1 MLCILVQPSASTLLK
16 MDIGRYMGNT
26 HIHNTNKKV
35 KEIGC
40 TVALVA
46 LPPFLDDDR
55 VTCDNCQ
62 HRVDQPADEFV
73 NLDRAKELKAMG
85 KRLGMAGDKFEQKGK
100 WLRIH
105 WTESHCHATGL
116 SPQPSQLKHRCHLY
130 SKSTDKPSSVESDAW
145 WQD

>member
-1 MLCILVQPSASTLLK
+1 VLCILVQPSASTLIK
-16 MDIGRYMGNT
+16 MDISGYMGNT

-55 VTCDNCQ
+55 VCCITCQ
-62 HRVDQPADEFV
+62 HCGTKEADEFV

-105 WTESHCHATGL
+105 WTEAHCHATGL

-130 SKSTDKPSSVESDAW
+130 SKSIDKPSSVESDAW

>member
-1 MLCILVQPSASTLLK
+1 
-16 MDIGRYMGNT
+16 MGNT

-35 KEIGC
+35 KETGC

-46 LPPFLDDDR
+46 LTPFLDDDR
-55 VTCDNCQ
+55 VTCDQCQ
-62 HRVDQPADEFV
+62 HQGTQQADEFID
-73 NLDRAKELKAMG
+73 LDRAKQLRAMG

-105 WTESHCHATGL
+105 WTEACCHATGFA
-116 SPQPSQLKHRCHLY
+116 PMPSQLPHRCHLY
-130 SKSTDKPSSVESDAW
+130 LKATAKPSSVESDAW

>member
-1 MLCILVQPSASTLLK
+1 MEIR
-16 MDIGRYMGNT
+16 GNMGNT

-46 LPPFLDDDR
+46 LSPFVDDDR
-55 VTCDNCQ
+55 VTCDQCQ
-62 HRVDQPADEFV
+62 HRQETEADEFV
-73 NLDRAKELKAMG
+73 DLERAKQLRSMG

-105 WTESHCHATGL
+105 WTEASCQATGL

-130 SKSTDKPSSVESDAW
+130 SKATAQPSSVESDAW
-145 WQD
+145 WLN

>member
-1 MLCILVQPSASTLLK
+1 
-16 MDIGRYMGNT
+16 MGNT

-35 KEIGC
+35 KETGC

-55 VTCDNCQ
+55 VTCDQCQ
-62 HRVDQPADEFV
+62 HQGTQQADEFID
-73 NLDRAKELKAMG
+73 LDRAKQLRAMG

-105 WTESHCHATGL
+105 WTEACCHATGL

-130 SKSTDKPSSVESDAW
+130 LKATAKPSSVESDAW